1 MIGVKNR
8 TFATTNIQVLPG
20 DDRFR
25 YYLMSIDGLVMLP
38 PEIPTSQHSQ
48 SQLRKA
54 NRRNV
59 TNTMPD
65 TTSNAP
71 PPTMLG
77 TIVAGSENEEYIL
90 DSGTTLSFIPH
101 NLAQRYNSMFDPPAA
116 IDSYSGF
123 YVIPCN
129 AAVPFLGVKIGGTTF
144 WHNPKDLVK
153 QFDPSGR
160 SCVSGIQSAN
170 TLGGPNILGDVFLNN
185 VLAVFDLGEK
195 QLSFAART
203 DYES

>member
-1 MIGVKNR
+1 MN
-8 TFATTNIQVLPG
+8 
-20 DDRFR
+20 
-25 YYLMSIDGLVMLP
+25 IDGLIMLP
-38 PEIPTSQHSQ
+38 PGSQTAKQKRSTR
-48 SQLRKA
+48 SRSNK
-54 NRRNV
+54 RNE
-59 TNTMPD
+59 THAKPG

-71 PPTMLG
+71 PPNMPG
-77 TIVAGSENEEYIL
+77 TIVSGSANEDYIL

-123 YVIPCN
+123 YVIPCD
-129 AAVPFLGVKIGGTTF
+129 AAVPSLGVRIGGTTF

-153 QFDPSGR
+153 QFDSSGQY
-160 SCVSGIQSAN
+160 CVSGIQSAN

-185 VLAVFDLGEK
+185 VLAVFDLGAK

-203 DYES
+203 DYDS